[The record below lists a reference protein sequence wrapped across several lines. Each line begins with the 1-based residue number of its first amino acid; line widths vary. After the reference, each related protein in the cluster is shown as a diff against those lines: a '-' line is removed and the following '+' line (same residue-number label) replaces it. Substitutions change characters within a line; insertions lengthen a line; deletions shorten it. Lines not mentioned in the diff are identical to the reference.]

1 MGNDFPARIAEVAFA
16 IKFTDVPGLLFAN
29 PIDRAD
35 KIAIRHRMRGLLQ
48 LPEILRQSRYR
59 RRRVEHDLRPV
70 QAQNACPFGK
80 MPVVTDVNANPG
92 ILRFK
97 DRITQIARGK
107 VELFPEARM
116 AVRDVVLSVFS
127 KIAAIGVD
135 HRRSVEIQSRH
146 LLFINRNYDHH
157 AMFGRDFLHQ
167 LSCGTIRHALG
178 KLIPTRVLFR
188 AKVRTIKEFLQ
199 TQDLCPLFRRLINQ
213 LQMLVDHRLFDLRQ
227 RVLGAEFVFGLDQ
240 AAADNPGHDDL
251 RKSEL

>member
-1 MGNDFPARIAEVAFA
+1 MPLPLQTSLYSPENLNPLPQQPRLCCEYAVGLRSAIAEELPHPPDFSDHVEIEIGDHHFVFVPACLGNDFPARIAEVAFA

-59 RRRVEHDLRPV
+59 RRRVEHDLRRV

-80 MPVVTDVNANPG
+80 MPVVTDVNANAG

-135 HRRSVEIQSRH
+135 HRRSVEI
-146 LLFINRNYDHH
+146 
-157 AMFGRDFLHQ
+157 
-167 LSCGTIRHALG
+167 
-178 KLIPTRVLFR
+178 
-188 AKVRTIKEFLQ
+188 
-199 TQDLCPLFRRLINQ
+199 
-213 LQMLVDHRLFDLRQ
+213 
-227 RVLGAEFVFGLDQ
+227 
-240 AAADNPGHDDL
+240 
-251 RKSEL
+251 